1 MYKMPNTNDLKAHR
15 IDLVIL
21 KDYITVKKFNELFD
35 KIGDLV
41 EEYVNKDFYSLW
53 GAYDD
58 ESTENDLKTE

>member
-1 MYKMPNTNDLKAHR
+1 MADINNLKAHR

-21 KDYITVKKFNELFD
+21 KDYITIKKFNELFD

-53 GAYDD
+53 GAFD
-58 ESTENDLKTE
+58 EESVEIDLKTE

>member
-1 MYKMPNTNDLKAHR
+1 MADTDNLKAHR

-21 KDYITVKKFNELFD
+21 KDYITIKKFNELFD

-53 GAYDD
+53 GAFDD
-58 ESTENDLKTE
+58 DTELTDNNIESE

>member
-1 MYKMPNTNDLKAHR
+1 MADTDNLKAHR

-21 KDYITVKKFNELFD
+21 KDYITIKKFNELFD

-53 GAYDD
+53 GAFDD
-58 ESTENDLKTE
+58 DTELTDNNIESK

>member
-1 MYKMPNTNDLKAHR
+1 MADTDNLKAHR

-21 KDYITVKKFNELFD
+21 KDYITIKKFNELFD

-53 GAYDD
+53 GAFDD
-58 ESTENDLKTE
+58 DTELTDNIESK

>member
-1 MYKMPNTNDLKAHR
+1 MADIDNLKAHR

-21 KDYITVKKFNELFD
+21 KDYITIKKFNELFD

-53 GAYDD
+53 GAFDD
-58 ESTENDLKTE
+58 DTELTDNNIESK

>member
-1 MYKMPNTNDLKAHR
+1 MTNPNDLKAHR

-21 KDYITVKKFNELFD
+21 KDYITIKKFNELFD

-53 GAYDD
+53 GAFDD
-58 ESTENDLKTE
+58 DAKSTEDNIKPE